1 MRKILIIAAKDLRET
16 FSDRNLLLI
25 MFAAPLAIAT
35 IIALVFGGVSRGASP
50 LQNIPIAIV
59 NQDTGSAFVS
69 YGQIFTEIFIPAT
82 PDPENE
88 LEQLVDAIALTDPV
102 AARAGVD
109 AGTYA
114 VAIIIPPDF
123 TSNLSYVGPGIPLGT
138 SSIEM
143 YADRDRPIGA
153 EIIRSITDGILTQL
167 AASNIALAAGLDT
180 LIADSPLIAASAP
193 FSDAFN
199 NAMAA
204 TFTPSLNTIQV
215 ESLTIEQQART
226 FNPLVLVG
234 SAQAIFFALFTANG
248 GASHILEE
256 GRNRTLHRLRMS
268 PTHPVTIL
276 LGKMAGTFVMVFV
289 QLVLLGIAFMLV
301 NTLLA
306 GQFELIWGPNPI
318 ALLLITFTIT
328 LASTGLGSIV
338 AATAKN
344 PERAQITG
352 TVIAMFMG
360 MVGGAFFQT
369 GTDSAF
375 GGIERLSIVYW
386 GSNALQRLASGQ
398 SDIVLHAV
406 VMTLFGA
413 IAFAIGLWLFHRQ
426 LQED

>member
-1 MRKILIIAAKDLRET
+1 MRKILIIARKDLHET

-35 IIALVFGGVSRGASP
+35 IIALVFGGVSGGGSP

-59 NQDTGSAFVS
+59 NQDAGGAFVS
-69 YGQIFTEIFIPAT
+69 YGQIFTEIFIPVT
-82 PDPENE
+82 PDPEDE
-88 LEQLVDAIALTDPV
+88 LETLVEAVALSDPI

-114 VAIIIPPDF
+114 VAILIPPDF
-123 TSNLSYVGPGIPLGT
+123 TSNLAYVGPGIPLGT
-138 SSIEM
+138 SSVEL
-143 YADRDRPIGA
+143 YADRERPIAA

-180 LIADSPLIAASAP
+180 LIADSPLLAASAP
-193 FSDAFN
+193 FSAAFN

-248 GASHILEE
+248 GASSVLDE

-268 PTHPVTIL
+268 PTHSITIL
-276 LGKMAGTFVMVFV
+276 LGKMTGTFVMVFV
-289 QLVLLGIAFMLV
+289 QLVLLGVAFMLV

-306 GQFELIWGPNPI
+306 GQFEWIWGSNPL
-318 ALLLITFTIT
+318 ALLLIVFTIT
-328 LASTGLGSIV
+328 LAATGLGSIV
-338 AATAKN
+338 AASAKN
-344 PERAQITG
+344 AERAQITG

-369 GTDSAF
+369 GAASPF

-386 GSNALQRLASGQ
+386 GSNALQQLASGQ
-398 SDIVLHAV
+398 SDILLHAA
-406 VMTLFGA
+406 VMTLFGLF
-413 IAFAIGLWLFHRQ
+413 AFGIGIWLFQRQ
-426 LQED
+426 LKEA